1 MSKSRIPESLPVA
14 FVGFVEPPG
23 LKSLSSCG
31 FDIVIHPI
39 SDDQRL
45 FRPNPPPLQ
54 SECQDP
60 KDMGIGF
67 AETIFE

>member
-23 LKSLSSCG
+23 LKSLSSGG
-31 FDIVIHPI
+31 FDVVIHPI

-45 FRPNPPPLQ
+45 LRPNPPPLQ
-54 SECQDP
+54 PESQDP
-60 KDMGIGF
+60 KDMRIRF
-67 AETIFE
+67 AEAVLE